1 MELED
6 IHYTYKLWNNSM
18 KDNALKVARSRMA
31 DKVLYSFRSLIWEK
45 AQVQIAFGG
54 VNDG

>member
-31 DKVLYSFRSLIWEK
+31 DKVLNSFRSLIWEK